1 MGDLCLSDRCAPH
14 PDWHRGSPAPSNFG
28 DVFGLVWMLT
38 VLPCF
43 SAVMIQNSLVTGMA
57 TVVRL
62 PLPPSLSPQGT
73 PSFSSSPG
81 REVETGKSSI
91 CVDVNNR
98 QACVALQQSQ

>member
-1 MGDLCLSDRCAPH
+1 MGNLCLSDRCAPH

-62 PLPPSLSPQGT
+62 PLPPSLSSGHPQLLV
-73 PSFSSSPG
+73 FPG
-81 REVETGKSSI
+81 KGGRAGNPSI